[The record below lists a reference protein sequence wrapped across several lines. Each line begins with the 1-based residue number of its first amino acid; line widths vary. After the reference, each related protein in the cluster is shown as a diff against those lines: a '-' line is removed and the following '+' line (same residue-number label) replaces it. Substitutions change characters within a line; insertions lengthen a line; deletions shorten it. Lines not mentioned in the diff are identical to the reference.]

1 MGPYNVDAVVEPLN
15 IKISEA
21 IMNFQEVGPEVSQK
35 IQIKCGTL
43 GLKRSVREVEDTSSE
58 DAPTGEIAQ
67 QNYKFNHGKG
77 NKEKKQRK
85 GQQQREDTIP
95 GLEKVIEDIQNVSI
109 AKLSLNFNLDI
120 SMGRVKKS
128 FIRLG

>member
-1 MGPYNVDAVVEPLN
+1 MTIKFQSLGAIDKVGDRLMGPYNVAAVVEPLN

-21 IMNFQEVGPEVSQK
+21 IMNFQEVGPDVSQK

-43 GLKRSVREVEDTSSE
+43 GLKRSVREVEDNVSSE
-58 DAPTGEIAQ
+58 DTTNGEIPQ

-77 NKEKKQRK
+77 NKDKKQKK
-85 GQQQREDTIP
+85 GQQQREDATP

-109 AKLSLNFNLDI
+109 C
-120 SMGRVKKS
+120 
-128 FIRLG
+128 